1 LKIKYYKFIFVNSSS
16 VEVNK
21 MLIQKNKLV
30 TTLALALAIG
40 SIESNAGTILG
51 DDLAKITVFSKT
63 YTTTGDG
70 AIVYGSMLGGDV
82 STTGANAVVHG
93 DITSV
98 NATNVGGGTSKVY
111 GNVVSGGVLT
121 VGGAT
126 GGSVTGPNVTGSIT
140 STGAS
145 TIGAFAQ
152 IEGDMLSGGVAT
164 TGANS
169 VVGSGISANGAAT
182 TGDTAK
188 VYGDVWSAG
197 LSTIGANS
205 IVSGN
210 VDGLGANVISASA
223 TVGSESNLTITP
235 DLSAVRTDV
244 LEEAQQVKDAQDTLF
259 NMGLGFALAA
269 TMTVD
274 TSYEAGIYSAE
285 SFSTTAE
292 TTMTLQG
299 DGTANQSWIFNIRDI
314 LAFGGTTNMVMNNVG
329 ANASVYW
336 NSYGTNDTGGYI
348 TSGAGSM
355 VIGTLLANTY
365 IAVGANAT
373 VTGIGTSCGSV
384 YSATSYVTTGAKAK
398 IGGLGCSQVI
408 SVPEPKSFGMLMVAF
423 FFLWFKRSRKV

>member
-1 LKIKYYKFIFVNSSS
+1 
-16 VEVNK
+16 
-21 MLIQKNKLV
+21 
-30 TTLALALAIG
+30 
-40 SIESNAGTILG
+40 
-51 DDLAKITVFSKT
+51 
-63 YTTTGDG
+63 
-70 AIVYGSMLGGDV
+70 
-82 STTGANAVVHG
+82 
-93 DITSV
+93 V

-121 VGGAT
+121 VGGGSAT
-126 GGSVTGPNVTGSIT
+126 GHPNVTGSIT

-152 IEGDMLSGGVAT
+152 IGGDMLSGGVAT

-423 FFLWFKRSRKV
+423 FFLWFKRSRKA